1 MPNKA
6 EKNDAIRP
14 LSDDEETFGF
24 DRLLFAP
31 SGAQGVRIYQKKTEI
46 GHKTGLKEWKKILID
61 WIYIC
66 KWFCYSW
73 SHAMKRL

>member
-14 LSDDEETFGF
+14 LSNDEETFGF

-31 SGAQGVRIYQKKTEI
+31 SGIRSPRRQNLPEKIT
-46 GHKTGLKEWKKILID
+46 KILRH
-61 WIYIC
+61 WGYIY
-66 KWFCYSW
+66 KW
-73 SHAMKRL
+73 KNDI

>member
-31 SGAQGVRIYQKKTEI
+31 SGAQGVRIYQKKNRDRKDI
-46 GHKTGLKEWKKILID
+46 RQG
-61 WIYIC
+61 
-66 KWFCYSW
+66 
-73 SHAMKRL
+73 